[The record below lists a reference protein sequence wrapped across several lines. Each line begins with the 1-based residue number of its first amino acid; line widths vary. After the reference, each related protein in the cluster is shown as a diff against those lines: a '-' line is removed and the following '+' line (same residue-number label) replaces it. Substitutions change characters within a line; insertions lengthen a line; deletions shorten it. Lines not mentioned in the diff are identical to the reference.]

1 MIADTGTG
9 FHEGP
14 RGGIGLANVRDRL
27 ELLYDGRGRLVL
39 EDNKPSGLKATIE
52 IPYEGR

>member
-1 MIADTGTG
+1 MRAPG
-9 FHEGP
+9 
-14 RGGIGLANVRDRL
+14 GGIGLANVRDRL